1 MMGGFI
7 RMTFCAGASASPE
20 GDVAGAGD
28 SGAAVTGAGGVGGGG
43 CAGAGGTSKDGS
55 GATRMREMGGKT
67 ERLILGWPSSVFF
80 RDSFLSI
87 SETLVVSRLGFGS
100 AALTCAGVTR
110 ASGFFFRAFVFAGA
124 TGL

>member
-1 MMGGFI
+1 
-7 RMTFCAGASASPE
+7 
-20 GDVAGAGD
+20 
-28 SGAAVTGAGGVGGGG
+28 
-43 CAGAGGTSKDGS
+43 
-55 GATRMREMGGKT
+55 MREMGGKT

-87 SETLVVSRLGFGS
+87 SETLVVSRLGFGTAAGSLFFAAGVGLAGS
-100 AALTCAGVTR
+100 AALTCAGAMR